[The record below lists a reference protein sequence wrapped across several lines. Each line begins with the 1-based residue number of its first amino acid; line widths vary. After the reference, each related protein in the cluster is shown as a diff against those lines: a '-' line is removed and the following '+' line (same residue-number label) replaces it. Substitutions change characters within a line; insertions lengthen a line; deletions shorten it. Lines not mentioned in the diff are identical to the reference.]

1 MLELI
6 NNILGID
13 LLAATDEYVCAL
25 VLVLLTFLSLDFL
38 MQLLLMFFKK
48 IFGV

>member
-6 NNILGID
+6 NSILGID
-13 LLAATDEYVCAL
+13 LLASTDSYVCTL
-25 VLVLLTFLSLDFL
+25 VLVLMMFLSLDFL

-48 IFGV
+48 IFGG